1 MLTGENKNT
10 VHEQVCELG
19 SLSWHELYIVLE
31 DTCTIRFM
39 ITRTLS
45 YQEGWLILLI
55 SDHLDISYS
64 GAPEFILSLLWGSY
78 CPIFRFQC
86 SVLGIV
92 LSILLRFTGPS
103 WSWSYGQLPMQ
114 SMSITTKAVSSNSAH
129 DKVYSIQHYVMK
141 FVSDLSGSWDKTN
154 IYLLEFV
161 ATVTYYVNA

>member
-86 SVLGIV
+86 SVFGYCNVYPFTIYGTVVVMIVWSTTYVINVYHHQSCEFEFCSWHGVLDTTLCDEVCQWLVWFLG
-92 LSILLRFTGPS
+92 
-103 WSWSYGQLPMQ
+103 Q
-114 SMSITTKAVSSNSAH
+114 N
-129 DKVYSIQHYVMK
+129 
-141 FVSDLSGSWDKTN
+141 
-154 IYLLEFV
+154 
-161 ATVTYYVNA
+161 